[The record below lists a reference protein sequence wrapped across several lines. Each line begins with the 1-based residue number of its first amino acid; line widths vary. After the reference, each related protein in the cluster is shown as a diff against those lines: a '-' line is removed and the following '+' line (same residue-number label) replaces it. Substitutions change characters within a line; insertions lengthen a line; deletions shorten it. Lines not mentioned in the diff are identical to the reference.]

1 MKMIDAEFWSRWEAT
16 AKSMMTIPK
25 FKRVW
30 AKTKDSRSHIFRQL
44 IDALAQDLQKN

>member
-1 MKMIDAEFWSRWEAT
+1 MIDADLWSRWEAT

-30 AKTKDSRSHIFRQL
+30 DKTKDSRSHEFREL
-44 IDALAQDLQKN
+44 VDLLASDQKD